1 MFTGI
6 IQAVGKVESQ
16 EKLEGDVRLA
26 IDIGELKTNLEV
38 GDSIAVNGVCLTVAD
53 RTKTGFITDVST
65 ETLSLTVLGKL
76 QRGAAVNLET
86 ALTISTPL
94 GGHVLNGHVDG
105 IGEILI
111 RGGRLENLEGD
122 WEPKRF
128 VMIRFD
134 SVEQAKRWWD
144 SDEYREARDLRQAI
158 AETKMIVVEGYSPQ
172 D

>member
-1 MFTGI
+1 MTAYVMVQVDI
-6 IQAVGKVESQ
+6 KDPERYPDYAAMVPASLAVYG
-16 EKLEGDVRLA
+16 
-26 IDIGELKTNLEV
+26 
-38 GDSIAVNGVCLTVAD
+38 
-53 RTKTGFITDVST
+53 
-65 ETLSLTVLGKL
+65 
-76 QRGAAVNLET
+76 
-86 ALTISTPL
+86 
-94 GGHVLNGHVDG
+94 
-105 IGEILI
+105 GEILI
-111 RGGRLENLEGD
+111 RGGRVENLEGE